1 MRSINKLK
9 KTLRNIH
16 EELKIKQTLKNYV
29 TNTNRKYHTAY
40 LPDEV
45 LSETTYFII
54 WFNTLGKLRRHKE
67 QYTFM
72 SKLLTAETK
81 AELFESQVER
91 LSKSNKLASSIVEKD
106 GLKDAY
112 IKTLKEYA
120 YCASHI
126 TIQERTRKF
135 LSDIGIKYV
144 EYINLNGINKIFQ
157 DRIKWFEKEL
167 KK

>member
-1 MRSINKLK
+1 MK

-16 EELKIKQTLKNYV
+16 EELKIKQTLKIYV
-29 TNTNRKYHTAY
+29 NNTNKKYRTSY

-45 LSETTYFII
+45 LSETTYYII

-72 SKLLTAETK
+72 SKVLTAETK
-81 AELFESQVER
+81 AELFEEQVER
-91 LSKSNKLASSIVEKD
+91 LTKSNKLASSIVEKD

-120 YCASHI
+120 VFESKYELQNR
-126 TIQERTRKF
+126 TIKF
-135 LSDIGIKYV
+135 LSEIGVKYA
-144 EYINLNGINKIFQ
+144 EYISGDGIEKIFQ
-157 DRIKWFEKEL
+157 DRIKWFDKEL

>member
-1 MRSINKLK
+1 MK

-29 TNTNRKYHTAY
+29 TNTNKKYRTAY

-81 AELFESQVER
+81 AELFESQVKR

-120 YCASHI
+120 FFAYKGFKNK
-126 TIQERTRKF
+126 RTLDF
-135 LSDIGIKYV
+135 INSIGIKYA
-144 EYINLNGINKIFQ
+144 EFITQEGIEQVFQ
-157 DRIKWFEKEL
+157 DRIKWFEKEIS
-167 KK
+167 K

>member
-1 MRSINKLK
+1 MK

-16 EELKIKQTLKNYV
+16 EELKIKQTLKIYV
-29 TNTNRKYHTAY
+29 NNTNKKYRTSY

-45 LSETTYFII
+45 LSETTYYII

-81 AELFESQVER
+81 AELFEEQVER
-91 LSKSNKLASSIVEKD
+91 LTKSNKLASSIVEKD
-106 GLKDAY
+106 GMKDAY

-120 YCASHI
+120 VFESKYEV
-126 TIQERTRKF
+126 QNRTFKF
-135 LSDIGIKYV
+135 LSDINIKYS
-144 EYINLNGINKIFQ
+144 EYLTQEGIEKVFQ

-167 KK
+167 SK

>member
-1 MRSINKLK
+1 MK

-120 YCASHI
+120 FSVYSGNRN
-126 TIQERTRKF
+126 TRTFDF
-135 LSDIGIKYV
+135 LNSIGVKYV
-144 EYINLNGINKIFQ
+144 EYINQQGIEQIFK
-157 DRIKWFEKEL
+157 DRIKWFEKEIS
-167 KK
+167 K

>member
-1 MRSINKLK
+1 MK

-16 EELKIKQTLKNYV
+16 EELKIKQTLKIYV
-29 TNTNRKYHTAY
+29 NNTNKKYRTSY

-45 LSETTYFII
+45 LSETTYYII

-72 SKLLTAETK
+72 SKVLTAVTK
-81 AELFESQVER
+81 AELFEEQVER
-91 LSKSNKLASSIVEKD
+91 LTKSNKLASSIVEKD
-106 GLKDAY
+106 GMKDAY

-120 YCASHI
+120 VFESRYEV
-126 TIQERTRKF
+126 QNRTVKF
-135 LSDIGIKYV
+135 LSDINIKYAEFISPDGIKQ
-144 EYINLNGINKIFQ
+144 IFQ

>member
-1 MRSINKLK
+1 MK

-29 TNTNRKYHTAY
+29 TNTNKKYRTSY

-72 SKLLTAETK
+72 SKLLTAEKK

-120 YCASHI
+120 FHTGSLSV
-126 TIQERTRKF
+126 QERTRKF
-135 LSDIGIKYV
+135 LSDIGVKYA
-144 EYINLNGINKIFQ
+144 EYISIQGIEVIFK
-157 DRIKWFEKEL
+157 DRIKWFEKAL
-167 KK
+167 KS

>member
-1 MRSINKLK
+1 MK

-16 EELKIKQTLKNYV
+16 EELKIKQTLKIYV
-29 TNTNRKYHTAY
+29 NNTNKKYRTSY

-45 LSETTYFII
+45 LSDTTYFII

-72 SKLLTAETK
+72 SNLLTAETK
-81 AELFESQVER
+81 AELFEEQVER
-91 LSKSNKLASSIVEKD
+91 LTKSNKLASSIVEKD

-112 IKTLKEYA
+112 IKTLKEF
-120 YCASHI
+120 SFFVSKGMKN
-126 TIQERTRKF
+126 ERTYNF
-135 LSDIGIKYV
+135 ITSIGVKYA
-144 EYINLNGINKIFQ
+144 EYINPEGIEQIFL

>member
-1 MRSINKLK
+1 MK

-16 EELKIKQTLKNYV
+16 EELKIKQTLKIYV
-29 TNTNRKYHTAY
+29 NNTNKKYRTSY

-72 SKLLTAETK
+72 SKVLTAETK
-81 AELFESQVER
+81 AELFEKQVER
-91 LSKSNKLASSIVEKD
+91 LTKSNKLASNIIEKD
-106 GLKDAY
+106 GMKDAY

-120 YCASHI
+120 VFESRYEV
-126 TIQERTRKF
+126 QNRTVKF
-135 LSDIGIKYV
+135 LSDINIKYA
-144 EYINLNGINKIFQ
+144 EFISPDGIQQIFQ

-167 KK
+167 KR

>member
-1 MRSINKLK
+1 MK

-16 EELKIKQTLKNYV
+16 EELKIKQTLKIYV
-29 TNTNRKYHTAY
+29 NNTNKKYRTNYA
-40 LPDEV
+40 PDEV
-45 LSETTYFII
+45 LSDTTYFII

-72 SKLLTAETK
+72 SNLLTAETK
-81 AELFESQVER
+81 AELFEEQVER
-91 LSKSNKLASSIVEKD
+91 LTKSNKLASSIVEKD
-106 GLKDAY
+106 GLKDSY

-120 YCASHI
+120 FHTGSLSV
-126 TIQERTRKF
+126 QERTRKF
-135 LSDIGIKYV
+135 LSDIGVKYA
-144 EYINLNGINKIFQ
+144 EYISIQGIEVIFK

>member
-1 MRSINKLK
+1 MK

-29 TNTNRKYHTAY
+29 TNTNKKYRTAY

-120 YCASHI
+120 FHTGSLSV
-126 TIQERTRKF
+126 QERTRKF
-135 LSDIGIKYV
+135 LSDIGVKYA
-144 EYINLNGINKIFQ
+144 EYISIQGIEVIFQ
-157 DRIKWFEKEL
+157 DRIKWFEEKL
-167 KK
+167 RS

>member
-1 MRSINKLK
+1 MK

-16 EELKIKQTLKNYV
+16 EELKIKQTLKIYV
-29 TNTNRKYHTAY
+29 NNTNKKYRTNYA
-40 LPDEV
+40 PDEV
-45 LSETTYFII
+45 LSDTTYFII
-54 WFNTLGKLRRHKE
+54 WFNTLGKLRRHKK

-72 SKLLTAETK
+72 SNLLTAETK
-81 AELFESQVER
+81 AELFEEQVER
-91 LSKSNKLASSIVEKD
+91 LTKSNKLASSIVEKD

-120 YCASHI
+120 YCTSHI

-135 LSDIGIKYV
+135 LSDIGVKYA
-144 EYINLNGINKIFQ
+144 EYMTGQGIEAIFQ

>member
-1 MRSINKLK
+1 MK

-16 EELKIKQTLKNYV
+16 EELKIKQTLKIYV
-29 TNTNRKYHTAY
+29 NNTNKKYRTSY

-45 LSETTYFII
+45 LSETTYYII

-72 SKLLTAETK
+72 SKVLTAETK
-81 AELFESQVER
+81 AELFEEQVER
-91 LSKSNKLASSIVEKD
+91 LTKSNKLASSIVEKD
-106 GLKDAY
+106 GMKDAY

-120 YCASHI
+120 VFESKYEL
-126 TIQERTRKF
+126 QNRTVKF
-135 LSDIGIKYV
+135 LSEINIKYS
-144 EYINLNGINKIFQ
+144 EYLTMEGIEKVFQ

>member
-1 MRSINKLK
+1 MK

-16 EELKIKQTLKNYV
+16 EELKIKQTLKIYV
-29 TNTNRKYHTAY
+29 NNTNKKYRTNYA
-40 LPDEV
+40 PDEV
-45 LSETTYFII
+45 LSDTTYFII

-72 SKLLTAETK
+72 SNLLTAETK
-81 AELFESQVER
+81 AELFEEQVER
-91 LSKSNKLASSIVEKD
+91 LTKSNRLASSIVEKD
-106 GLKDAY
+106 GMKDAY

-120 YCASHI
+120 VFESKYEL
-126 TIQERTRKF
+126 QNRTVKF
-135 LSDIGIKYV
+135 LSDINIKYS
-144 EYINLNGINKIFQ
+144 EYLTMEGIEKVFQ

>member
-1 MRSINKLK
+1 MK

-16 EELKIKQTLKNYV
+16 EELKIKQTLKIYV
-29 TNTNRKYHTAY
+29 NNTNKKYRTSY

-45 LSETTYFII
+45 LSETTYYII

-72 SKLLTAETK
+72 SNLLTAETK
-81 AELFESQVER
+81 AELFEEQVER
-91 LSKSNKLASSIVEKD
+91 LTKSNKLASSIVEKD

-120 YCASHI
+120 VFESKYELQSR
-126 TIQERTRKF
+126 TIKF
-135 LSDIGIKYV
+135 LSEIGVKYA
-144 EYINLNGINKIFQ
+144 EYINGDGIEQIFQ

-167 KK
+167 KKAKV

>member
-1 MRSINKLK
+1 MK

-16 EELKIKQTLKNYV
+16 EELKIKQTLKIYV
-29 TNTNRKYHTAY
+29 NNTNKKYRTSY

-72 SKLLTAETK
+72 SNLLTAETK
-81 AELFESQVER
+81 AELFEEQVER
-91 LSKSNKLASSIVEKD
+91 LTKSNKLASSIVEKD

-135 LSDIGIKYV
+135 LSDIGIKYA
-144 EYINLNGINKIFQ
+144 EYMTGQGIEAIFK

>member
-1 MRSINKLK
+1 MK

-16 EELKIKQTLKNYV
+16 EELKIKQTLKIYV
-29 TNTNRKYHTAY
+29 NNTNKKYRTSY

-45 LSETTYFII
+45 LSETTYYII

-72 SKLLTAETK
+72 SKVLTAETK
-81 AELFESQVER
+81 AELFEEQVER
-91 LSKSNKLASSIVEKD
+91 LTKSNKLASSIVEKD

-120 YCASHI
+120 FCTTHI

-135 LSDIGIKYV
+135 LSDIGIKYA
-144 EYINLNGINKIFQ
+144 EYLTAQGIEKVFL

>member
-1 MRSINKLK
+1 MK

-16 EELKIKQTLKNYV
+16 EELKIKQTLKIYV
-29 TNTNRKYHTAY
+29 NNTNKKYRTSY

-45 LSETTYFII
+45 LSDTTYFII

-67 QYTFM
+67 QYSFM
-72 SKLLTAETK
+72 SKVLVAETK
-81 AELFESQVER
+81 AELLETEVER
-91 LSKSNKLASSIVEKD
+91 LGKSNKLASSIVEKD
-106 GLKDAY
+106 NLKDAY

-120 YCASHI
+120 FCATHI

-135 LSDIGIKYV
+135 LSEIGIKYA
-144 EYINLNGINKIFQ
+144 EYLTGQGIEVIFK

-167 KK
+167 KKSEL

>member
-1 MRSINKLK
+1 MK

-16 EELKIKQTLKNYV
+16 EELKIKQTLKIYV
-29 TNTNRKYHTAY
+29 NNTNKKYRTSY

-45 LSETTYFII
+45 LSETIYYII

-72 SKLLTAETK
+72 SKVLTAETK
-81 AELFESQVER
+81 AELFEEQVER
-91 LSKSNKLASSIVEKD
+91 LTKSNKLASSIVEKD

-112 IKTLKEYA
+112 IKTLKEYTF
-120 YCASHI
+120 CTTHI

-135 LSDIGIKYV
+135 LSDIGIKYA
-144 EYINLNGINKIFQ
+144 EYLTAQGIEKVFQ

>member
-1 MRSINKLK
+1 MK

-29 TNTNRKYHTAY
+29 TNTNKKYRTAY

-91 LSKSNKLASSIVEKD
+91 LSKSNKLASSIIEKD
-106 GLKDAY
+106 VLKDAY

-120 YCASHI
+120 FHTGSLSV
-126 TIQERTRKF
+126 QERTRKF
-135 LSDIGIKYV
+135 LSDIGVKYA
-144 EYINLNGINKIFQ
+144 EYISIQGIEVIFQ
-157 DRIKWFEKEL
+157 DRIKWFEK
-167 KK
+167 KISK

>member
-1 MRSINKLK
+1 MK

-16 EELKIKQTLKNYV
+16 EELKIKQTLKIYV
-29 TNTNRKYHTAY
+29 NNTNKKYRTSY

-45 LSETTYFII
+45 LSETIYFII
-54 WFNTLGKLRRHKE
+54 WLNTLGKLRRHKE

-81 AELFESQVER
+81 AELFEEQVER
-91 LSKSNKLASSIVEKD
+91 LTKSNKLASSIVEKD

-120 YCASHI
+120 FCTTHI

-135 LSDIGIKYV
+135 LSDIGIKYA
-144 EYINLNGINKIFQ
+144 EYLTEQGIEAIFQ

-167 KK
+167 RK

>member
-1 MRSINKLK
+1 MK

-29 TNTNRKYHTAY
+29 TNTNKKYRTAY

-106 GLKDAY
+106 GLKNAY

-120 YCASHI
+120 FSSSHI
-126 TIQERTRKF
+126 TVHDRTRKF
-135 LSDIGIKYV
+135 LSDIGIKYA
-144 EYINLNGINKIFQ
+144 EYINQQGIEQIFK
-157 DRIKWFEKEL
+157 DRIKWFEEKL
-167 KK
+167 NDKK

>member
-1 MRSINKLK
+1 MK

-16 EELKIKQTLKNYV
+16 EELKIKQTLKIYV
-29 TNTNRKYHTAY
+29 NNTNKKYRTSY

-45 LSETTYFII
+45 LSETTYYII

-72 SKLLTAETK
+72 SKVLTAETK
-81 AELFESQVER
+81 AELFEEQVER
-91 LSKSNKLASSIVEKD
+91 LTKSNKLASSIVEKD

-120 YCASHI
+120 FCATHI

-135 LSDIGIKYV
+135 LSDIGIKYA
-144 EYINLNGINKIFQ
+144 EFLTAQGIETIFQ

>member
-1 MRSINKLK
+1 MK

-16 EELKIKQTLKNYV
+16 EELKIKQTLKIYV
-29 TNTNRKYHTAY
+29 NNTNKKYRTSY

-81 AELFESQVER
+81 AELFEEQVER
-91 LSKSNKLASSIVEKD
+91 LTKSNKLASSIVEKD

-120 YCASHI
+120 YCNSRFE
-126 TIQERTRKF
+126 IQERTQKF
-135 LSDIGIKYV
+135 LSDIGVKYA
-144 EYINLNGINKIFQ
+144 EYMTRQGIEAIFK

>member
-1 MRSINKLK
+1 MK

-91 LSKSNKLASSIVEKD
+91 LTKSNKLASSIVEKD

-120 YCASHI
+120 FHTGSLSV
-126 TIQERTRKF
+126 QERTRKF
-135 LSDIGIKYV
+135 LSDIGVKYA
-144 EYINLNGINKIFQ
+144 EYISIQGIEVIFK
-157 DRIKWFEKEL
+157 DRIKWFEKEI
-167 KK
+167 KR

>member
-1 MRSINKLK
+1 MK
-9 KTLRNIH
+9 KTLRSIH
-16 EELKIKQTLKNYV
+16 EELKIKQTLKIYV
-29 TNTNRKYHTAY
+29 NNTNKKYRTSY

-45 LSETTYFII
+45 LSETTYYII

-72 SKLLTAETK
+72 SNLLTAETK
-81 AELFESQVER
+81 AELLEEQVER
-91 LSKSNKLASSIVEKD
+91 LTKSNKLASSIVEKD
-106 GLKDAY
+106 GMKDAY

-120 YCASHI
+120 VLGSNYELQSR
-126 TIQERTRKF
+126 TIKF
-135 LSDIGIKYV
+135 LSDINIKYS
-144 EYINLNGINKIFQ
+144 EYLTMKGIEKVFQ

>member
-1 MRSINKLK
+1 M
-9 KTLRNIH
+9 RNIH
-16 EELKIKQTLKNYV
+16 EELEIKQTLKIYV
-29 TNTNRKYHTAY
+29 NNTNKKYRTSY

-72 SKLLTAETK
+72 SNLLTAETK
-81 AELFESQVER
+81 AELFEEQVER
-91 LSKSNKLASSIVEKD
+91 LTKSNKLASSIVEKD
-106 GLKDAY
+106 GMKDAY

-120 YCASHI
+120 LFESKYEL
-126 TIQERTRKF
+126 QNRTVKF
-135 LSDIGIKYV
+135 LSDINIKYS
-144 EYINLNGINKIFQ
+144 EYLTMEGIEKVFQ

>member
-1 MRSINKLK
+1 MK

-29 TNTNRKYHTAY
+29 TNTNKKYRTSY

-45 LSETTYFII
+45 LSETTYYII

-72 SKLLTAETK
+72 SKLLTSETK
-81 AELFESQVER
+81 AELFEEQVER
-91 LSKSNKLASSIVEKD
+91 LAKSNKLASSIVEKD

-120 YCASHI
+120 VFESKYEV
-126 TIQERTRKF
+126 QNRTFKF
-135 LSDIGIKYV
+135 LSDINIKYS
-144 EYINLNGINKIFQ
+144 EYLTMEGIEKVFQ

>member
-1 MRSINKLK
+1 MK

-29 TNTNRKYHTAY
+29 TNTNKKYRTAY

-91 LSKSNKLASSIVEKD
+91 LTKSNKLASSIVEKD

-120 YCASHI
+120 FATSHI

-144 EYINLNGINKIFQ
+144 EYINTQGIIQIFQ
-157 DRIKWFEKEL
+157 DRIKWFEKEIS
-167 KK
+167 K

>member
-1 MRSINKLK
+1 MK

-29 TNTNRKYHTAY
+29 TNTNKKYRTAY

-120 YCASHI
+120 FCMNHVNVK
-126 TIQERTRKF
+126 ERTQKF

-144 EYINLNGINKIFQ
+144 EYINLQGINQIFQ
-157 DRIKWFEKEL
+157 DRIKWFEKEIS
-167 KK
+167 K

>member
-1 MRSINKLK
+1 MK

-29 TNTNRKYHTAY
+29 TNTNKKYRTAY

-120 YCASHI
+120 FSVYNGNRN
-126 TIQERTRKF
+126 TRTFDF
-135 LSDIGIKYV
+135 LNSIGVKYV
-144 EYINLNGINKIFQ
+144 EYINQQGIEQIFQ
-157 DRIKWFEKEL
+157 DRIKWFEKEIR
-167 KK
+167 K

>member
-1 MRSINKLK
+1 MK

-29 TNTNRKYHTAY
+29 TNTNKKYRMAY
-40 LPDEV
+40 SPDEV

-54 WFNTLGKLRRHKE
+54 WFNTLGKLRRHNE

-81 AELFESQVER
+81 AELFEEQVER

-112 IKTLKEYA
+112 IKTLKEYTF
-120 YCASHI
+120 C
-126 TIQERTRKF
+126 TTQLTPRERTRKF

-144 EYINLNGINKIFQ
+144 EYINLQGINQIFQ